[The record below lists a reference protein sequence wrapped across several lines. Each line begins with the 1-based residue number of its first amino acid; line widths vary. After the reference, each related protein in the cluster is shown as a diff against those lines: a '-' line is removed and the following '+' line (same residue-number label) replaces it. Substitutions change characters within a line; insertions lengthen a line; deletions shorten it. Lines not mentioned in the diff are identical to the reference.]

1 MPRSA
6 RNRRLVSRIMIR
18 KARQRRRTQVSGL
31 EKLVRGWLDNAGI
44 PYKKQYP
51 IGRCHVDLMILP
63 DLVIEVNGCFWH
75 GHERCAKK
83 ALSADQNRRRAKD
96 KARYKYFLR
105 CGYKLMLLWECDIH
119 AGGEAATISKIRRRL
134 AKEYGPGWEGRAA

>member
-6 RNRRLVSRIMIR
+6 RKKTVSRIMLR
-18 KARQRRRTQVSGL
+18 NKRRRRRAPVSGL
-31 EKLVRGWLDNAGI
+31 EKLVLAWLDAAKI

-63 DLVIEVNGCFWH
+63 DLVIEVNGCYWH

-83 ALSADQNRRRAKD
+83 VLTADQQRRRAKD
-96 KARYKYFLR
+96 KLRYKYFLR

-119 AGGEAATISKIRRRL
+119 SSGEDAIVAKVQRRL
-134 AKEYGPGWEGRAA
+134 KKEYGLDWVGRVA